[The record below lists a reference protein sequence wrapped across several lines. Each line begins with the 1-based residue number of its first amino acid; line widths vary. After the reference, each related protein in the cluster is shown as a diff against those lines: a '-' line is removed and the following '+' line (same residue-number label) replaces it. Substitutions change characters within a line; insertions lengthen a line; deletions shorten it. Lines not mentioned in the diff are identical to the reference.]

1 MLRRL
6 FILLTMLTA
15 ILIAV
20 AAVPERS
27 EFFPGL
33 DEDSMRVRLA
43 NADLQ
48 PLEGI
53 WYYPTEE
60 MTLGIERIETNSHD
74 ERYRII
80 LLGSTDAHL
89 LPGTVIGYLQA
100 SAKSSKWQLWL
111 YSERD
116 RLTLYK
122 PMSTVA
128 TLNSN
133 ATELTFDRP
142 HWKVKVRVNFAR
154 FLPSIFR
161 GVTISPEK
169 VEEELPIGFR
179 KVFPEGGDGNQFTRI
194 RYL

>member
-1 MLRRL
+1 MCRRL
-6 FILLTMLTA
+6 TILLFMALSIQA
-15 ILIAV
+15 ALG
-20 AAVPERS
+20 AVPERS

-43 NADLQ
+43 DSDLQ

-60 MTLGIERIETNSHD
+60 MTLGIERMHTDGHD
-74 ERYRII
+74 EQYRII
-80 LLGSTDAHL
+80 MLGSNDLQL

-100 SAKSSKWQLWL
+100 SAVSTKWQMWL

-116 RLTLYK
+116 RLTLCR
-122 PMSTVA
+122 PMNTVA
-128 TLNSN
+128 TLNAN
-133 ATELTFDRP
+133 ATEITFDRP
-142 HWKVKVRVNFAR
+142 HWRVKVRINFAR

-161 GVTISPEK
+161 GLSITPEK
-169 VEEELPIGFR
+169 VEEELPVGFR
-179 KVFPEGGDGNQFTRI
+179 KVFPEGGDGNRFTRI